1 MSDTTTALT
10 PKGREL
16 LSLARE
22 LVPTLR
28 ERAAK
33 AEKLRCI
40 PPESIDDLRNAGLFR
55 TLQPAVLG
63 GFELPLDEAVLITAT
78 VAEGCGSTGWVQGV
92 YSDHCATLGMFD
104 GQAPQDVWGESPDSL
119 ISSGYMP
126 TGKAVRVDGGYRLS
140 GRWPFSSGCDYSDWA
155 LVRSFVP
162 ATAPTDSPELYM
174 FLVPRTDYT
183 IIDTWFVMGMSGTGS
198 KDFQLNDEVF
208 VPEHRTIRNKDL
220 ADGTGPGSEFN
231 SGALYRLPR
240 MATVPFSLAAP
251 LVGIAEGA
259 LQTIIQGIR
268 KRSSGDRRMA
278 PEGAIHARVA
288 TSAAEIDAVRALM
301 LRDCR
306 EAMEIISRGGRLT
319 IEQRARNRRD
329 IAYVAYQCT
338 QAVDRLFAS
347 AGGSNIYLHSE
358 AQRLLRDIH
367 AAGQHISFS
376 WDVAA
381 TTYGRVVFGLPPGQD
396 V

>member
-1 MSDTTTALT
+1 MSDTTTART
-10 PKGREL
+10 VKGAEL
-16 LSLARE
+16 LSLAKE

-28 ERAAK
+28 ERAAT

-40 PPESIDDLRNAGLFR
+40 PPESIDDLRKAGLFR

-63 GFELPLDEAVLITAT
+63 GHELPLDDAVLITAT

-104 GQAPQDVWGESPDSL
+104 GQAQKDVWGESPDSV
-119 ISSGYMP
+119 ISSGFMP
-126 TGKAVRVDGGYRLS
+126 TGKAVRVDGGFRLS
-140 GRWPFSSGCDYSDWA
+140 GRWSFSSGCDYADWA

-162 ATAPTDSPELYM
+162 ATAATDSPELYM

-183 IIDTWFVMGMSGTGS
+183 IIDTWFVMGMNATGS
-198 KDFQLNDEVF
+198 KDFHLKDEVF
-208 VPEHRTIRNKDL
+208 VPEHRAIRNKDL

-251 LVGIAEGA
+251 LIGIAERA
-259 LQTIIQGIR
+259 LQTIIEGMR
-268 KRSSGDRRMA
+268 KRSSGDRRTA
-278 PEGAIHARVA
+278 AEGATHVRIAN
-288 TSAAEIDAVRALM
+288 SAAEIDAARALM
-301 LRDCR
+301 LRDCC
-306 EAMEIISRGGRLT
+306 EAMETINRGGQLT
-319 IEQRARNRRD
+319 LEQRARNRRD

-338 QAVDRLFAS
+338 QAVDRLFAT
-347 AGGSNIYLHSE
+347 AGGSNIYLASE

-367 AAGQHISFS
+367 AAGQHISLS

-381 TTYGRVVFGLPPGQD
+381 TTYGRVASGLPPGQD

>member
-10 PKGREL
+10 AKGGEL
-16 LSLARE
+16 LSRARE

-28 ERAAK
+28 ERAAQ

-40 PPESIDDLRNAGLFR
+40 LPESIDDLRKAGLFR
-55 TLQPAVLG
+55 TLQPVVLG
-63 GFELPLDEAVLITAT
+63 GYELPLDEAVLITSI
-78 VAEGCGSTGWVQGV
+78 VAEGCSSTGWVQGV

-104 GQAPQDVWGESPDSL
+104 GQAQKDVWGESPDSL
-119 ISSGYMP
+119 VSSGFMP

-140 GRWPFSSGCDYSDWA
+140 GRWSFSSGCDYADWA

-162 ATAPTDSPELYM
+162 TTAATDSPELYM

-183 IIDTWFVMGMSGTGS
+183 IIDTWFVMGMSATGS
-198 KDFQLNDEVF
+198 KDFQLKKEVF
-208 VPEHRTIRNKDL
+208 VPEHRAIRNKDL

-251 LVGIAEGA
+251 LIGIAERA
-259 LQTIIQGIR
+259 LQTIIEGMR
-268 KRSSGDRRMA
+268 KRSSGDRRVA
-278 PEGAIHARVA
+278 AEGATHVRVA

-306 EAMEIISRGGRLT
+306 EAMEIISRGGQLT
-319 IEQRARNRRD
+319 LEQRARNRRD

-347 AGGSNIYLHSE
+347 AGGSNIYLASE

-367 AAGQHISFS
+367 AAGQHISLS

-381 TTYGRVVFGLPPGQD
+381 TTYGRVAFGLPPGQEL
-396 V
+396 